1 LKAITD
7 TWKAIAELNGYI
19 KAVQSD
25 FSTAEL
31 NLLYIGEA
39 RSAMEIDGFNLAAI
53 RVFEANAS
61 ENKLNDSTA
70 QLIFEMANIGQNLKQ
85 VNANALSLN
94 FPFVQK
100 RKRKKVQLPALK
112 KEINGYLE
120 FNGAPDPLLY
130 MALLHGYIALQKDEL
145 NYQVFLANTIFNHW
159 MKEQGL
165 LEWPILPMSFA
176 IKNNIKRADELLY
189 DAFETDDL
197 QGWVLFFLGMVQ
209 TAAITVQKQ
218 LIELTNL
225 KKVTREM
232 VLKYTLYH
240 LPANA
245 LMSLLFEK
253 PFIKAADLMLAMNCH
268 RQTAATYLKHLESM
282 GLLIEKK
289 SGREKL
295 YFHKR
300 LFDVLIAS

>member
-1 LKAITD
+1 MEMD
-7 TWKAIAELNGYI
+7 GY
-19 KAVQSD
+19 
-25 FSTAEL
+25 
-31 NLLYIGEA
+31 
-39 RSAMEIDGFNLAAI
+39 NLAAI

-61 ENKLNDSTA
+61 ENKLNDATA

-100 RKRKKVQLPALK
+100 NKRKKVQLPFLK
-112 KEINGYLE
+112 KEINTYLDQ
-120 FNGAPDPLLY
+120 NTAPDSLLY

-145 NYQVFLANTIFNHW
+145 NYQIFLANTLFNHW

-165 LEWPILPMSFA
+165 IEWPILPMSFA
-176 IKNNIKRADELLY
+176 VKNNLKRADELLQN
-189 DAFETDDL
+189 AFINDDL
-197 QGWVLFFLGMVQ
+197 QGWVLFFLSIVQNASQ
-209 TAAITVQKQ
+209 TAQRQ
-218 LIELTNL
+218 LTELNVL
-225 KKVTREM
+225 KKSTREM
-232 VLKYTLYH
+232 LNKYTLYP
-240 LPANA
+240 LPAND
-245 LMSLLFEK
+245 LMVLLFEK
-253 PFIKAADLMLAMNCH
+253 PFIKAADLMHVMQCH

-300 LFDVLIAS
+300 LFDVLMSP

>member
-1 LKAITD
+1 MFIC
-7 TWKAIAELNGYI
+7 
-19 KAVQSD
+19 
-25 FSTAEL
+25 
-31 NLLYIGEA
+31 EA

-61 ENKLNDSTA
+61 ENRLNDSTA

-100 RKRKKVQLPALK
+100 SKRKKIQLPFLK
-112 KEINGYLE
+112 KEINTYLDS
-120 FNGAPDPLLY
+120 NNTPDALLY

-159 MKEQGL
+159 MKEQGQM
-165 LEWPILPMSFA
+165 EWPILPMSFT
-176 IKNNIKRADELLY
+176 IKNNMKRADELLH
-189 DAFETDDL
+189 DAFEADDL

-209 TAAITVQKQ
+209 SAAITAQKQ
-218 LIELTNL
+218 LIELTTL
-225 KKVTREM
+225 KKVTKEM
-232 VLKYTLYH
+232 ILKYTLYP
-240 LPANA
+240 LPANT

-253 PFIKAADLMLAMNCH
+253 PFIKAGDLMLALNCH

-300 LFDVLIAS
+300 LFDVLIAT

>member
-1 LKAITD
+1 
-7 TWKAIAELNGYI
+7 
-19 KAVQSD
+19 
-25 FSTAEL
+25 
-31 NLLYIGEA
+31 
-39 RSAMEIDGFNLAAI
+39 MEIDGFNLAAI

-61 ENKLNDSTA
+61 ENRLNDSTA

-100 RKRKKVQLPALK
+100 SKRKKVQLPVLK

-120 FNGAPDPLLY
+120 FNAAPDALLY

-145 NYQVFLANTIFNHW
+145 KYQVFLANTIFNHW

-165 LEWPILPMSFA
+165 LEWPILPLSLT
-176 IKNNIKRADELLY
+176 IKSNIKKADELLY
-189 DAFETDDL
+189 DAFENDDL

-209 TAAITVQKQ
+209 TAAITAQKQ
-218 LIELTNL
+218 LIELTAL
-225 KKVTREM
+225 KKVTKEM
-232 VLKYTLYH
+232 IQKYTLYH
-240 LPANA
+240 LPANT

-253 PFIKAADLMLAMNCH
+253 PFIKAGDLMLALNCH

-300 LFDVLIAS
+300 LFDVLMPTV